1 MEKQTGSQR
10 LLRIFSVLQFISAI
24 VFILLMAFV
33 FYGMSKVD
41 ISTKVEDKTGMIID
55 IVKLIINTILL
66 LISWYILKKTSVDA
80 SKHNDALIITLVLI
94 AFEIMNF
101 ITSLDRGV
109 PSNLVAMVTSVLINM
124 VVLFVVNNVKKEYLN
139 QKNN

>member
-24 VFILLMAFV
+24 VFILLMALILF
-33 FYGMSKVD
+33 GMSKTEISSQVD
-41 ISTKVEDKTGMIID
+41 DKVGLMFV
-55 IVKLIINTILL
+55 IVKLVINTILL
-66 LISWYILKKTSVDA
+66 FISWYILKKTSVDA

-124 VVLFVVNNVKKEYLN
+124 VILFLVNNVKKEYLSN
-139 QKNN
+139 K

>member
-1 MEKQTGSQR
+1 MDKQTGSQR

-24 VFILLMAFV
+24 VFILLMALILF
-33 FYGMSKVD
+33 GMSKTEISSQVD
-41 ISTKVEDKTGMIID
+41 DKVGLMFV
-55 IVKLIINTILL
+55 IVKLVINTILL
-66 LISWYILKKTSVDA
+66 FISWYILKKTSVDA

-124 VVLFVVNNVKKEYLN
+124 VILFLVNNVKKEYLSN
-139 QKNN
+139 K

>member
-1 MEKQTGSQR
+1 MDKQTGSQR

-24 VFILLMAFV
+24 VFILLMALIL
-33 FYGMSKVD
+33 YGMSKTE
-41 ISTKVEDKTGMIID
+41 ISTQVDDKAGLMFV
-55 IVKLIINTILL
+55 IVKLVINTILL
-66 LISWYILKKTSVDA
+66 FISWYILKKTSVDA

-124 VVLFVVNNVKKEYLN
+124 VILFLVNNVKKEYLSN
-139 QKNN
+139 K

>member
-24 VFILLMAFV
+24 VFILLMALILF
-33 FYGMSKVD
+33 GMSKTEISSQVD
-41 ISTKVEDKTGMIID
+41 DKAGLMFV
-55 IVKLIINTILL
+55 IVKLVINTILL
-66 LISWYILKKTSVDA
+66 FISWYILKKTSVDA

-124 VVLFVVNNVKKEYLN
+124 VILFLVNNVKKEYLSN
-139 QKNN
+139 K

>member
-1 MEKQTGSQR
+1 MGKQTGSQR

-24 VFILLMAFV
+24 VFILLMALILF
-33 FYGMSKVD
+33 GMSKTEISSQVD
-41 ISTKVEDKTGMIID
+41 DKAGLMFV
-55 IVKLIINTILL
+55 IVKLVINTILL
-66 LISWYILKKTSVDA
+66 FISWYILKKTSVDA

-124 VVLFVVNNVKKEYLN
+124 VILFLVNNVKKEYLSN
-139 QKNN
+139 K

>member
-1 MEKQTGSQR
+1 MDKQTGSQR
-10 LLRIFSVLQFISAI
+10 LLRIFSVLQFISAV
-24 VFILLMAFV
+24 VFIILMAFI

-41 ISTKVEDKTGMIID
+41 ISAKVEDKTGMIFD

-66 LISWYILKKTSVDA
+66 FISWHILKKTSVDA

-124 VVLFVVNNVKKEYLN
+124 VVLFLVNNVKKEYLN
-139 QKNN
+139 QNNN